1 MATRFRHALRPLR
14 DTCVPPHW
22 SYRLIGGRSANA
34 LYGWHL
40 SCRARLSHTSVIDN
54 PLLTL
59 VNTSKPSHS
68 RQSDN
73 NPPSSEVNSQNF
85 RTLILCFDGT
95 GNQFCESVSRSAQL
109 PPSQHRS
116 IVDPVDILQNTN
128 VVKLFS
134 ILRKDIPKSQVCYYQ
149 ESTHPT
155 TFCHSLNA
163 TERLTLGWYRDL
175 HQAWRGLAHLPLLRQ
190 AS

>member
-14 DTCVPPHW
+14 DTCVPPHRPHW
-22 SYRLIGGRSANA
+22 SYRLIGGRSPNA
-34 LYGWHL
+34 LYSWHL

-59 VNTSKPSHS
+59 VNTSNPPNP

-73 NPPSSEVNSQNF
+73 NPPSSEVNAQNF

-109 PPSQHRS
+109 PPSQHRP

-163 TERLTLGWYRDL
+163 TKRLTLGWYRDL
-175 HQAWRGLAHLPLLRQ
+175 H
-190 AS
+190 

>member
-22 SYRLIGGRSANA
+22 SYRLIGGRSVNA

-59 VNTSKPSHS
+59 VNTSKPPHP

-73 NPPSSEVNSQNF
+73 NPPPSEVNSQNF

-95 GNQFCESVSRSAQL
+95 GNQFCESVSRSAPAATISTQ
-109 PPSQHRS
+109 
-116 IVDPVDILQNTN
+116 
-128 VVKLFS
+128 
-134 ILRKDIPKSQVCYYQ
+134 IP
-149 ESTHPT
+149 
-155 TFCHSLNA
+155 
-163 TERLTLGWYRDL
+163 R
-175 HQAWRGLAHLPLLRQ
+175 
-190 AS
+190 